1 VADRGED
8 GDLRAELVTLR
19 ARVEE
24 QTALAKRTA
33 DALRRLA
40 ESLVSRKRS
49 YERLLSLNSFA
60 AYALFTI
67 LLGGGFFLL
76 YQSRVGD
83 LVDAERAAVQARDRA
98 RERAQVLQEALDGR
112 RAAAESARAFF
123 EHVEAGDARRILALY
138 PQLDRD
144 ALTPTER
151 AVFDAAAKDARAEIA
166 RERHEVGLEAYR
178 RGDYGA
184 ATAELLSSLSLEHDA
199 RRAAVIRYYL
209 GVAQLELAQHEEAAR
224 TLELALV
231 GGVERE
237 GLSDARYHAAAALE
251 ALGERERAR
260 ASYERFASEHPA
272 SSRAWQAR
280 QRAAELSREP

>member
-40 ESLVSRKRS
+40 ESLVTRKRS
-49 YERLLSLNSFA
+49 YERVLSLNSFA

-76 YQSRVGD
+76 YQSRVGE
-83 LVDAERAAVQARDRA
+83 LVAGEVEAAEARDRA
-98 RERAQVLQEALDGR
+98 RERAEALQEELDAR
-112 RAAAESARAFF
+112 RAAAASARVFF
-123 EHVEAGDARRILALY
+123 EVVEAGDARRILADY
-138 PQLDRD
+138 PQLDLE

-151 AVFDAAAKDARAEIA
+151 AVFDAAAKAARAEIA
-166 RERHEVGLEAYR
+166 GQRHEAGLEAYR
-178 RGDYGA
+178 RGEYA
-184 ATAELLSSLSLEHDA
+184 AAAAELARSLELEEDV
-199 RRAAVIRYYL
+199 RRAAILRYYL
-209 GVAQLELAQHEEAAR
+209 GVAQLELELHEEAALN
-224 TLELALV
+224 LELALL

-237 GLSDARYHAAAALE
+237 GLGDARYHAAAALE
-251 ALGERERAR
+251 AIGEHERAR
-260 ASYERFASEHPA
+260 AAYERFARDHPG

-280 QRAAELSREP
+280 ERAAALSP